1 MLKGHKTWIRPIEE
15 DDTDTLYQWYNDQE
29 VNYWSSGAWPLNT
42 LLSKDQIAVKFLDGL
57 PDTYTYSILNE
68 NHELIGIIGFRE
80 VNIPAQSASLFIVI
94 GNKAYWGKG
103 YGTDA
108 VITFLHFLFAQ
119 WNFHRISLD
128 TWDENFRAIR
138 AYEKAGFKIEGRQRD
153 ARFVLGTYHDA
164 ILMGLLRDEFFA
176 IFGKIKGCEIQTPE
190 VN

>member
-57 PDTYTYSILNE
+57 PDTYTYAILNE

-103 YGTDA
+103 YGTDS

-153 ARFVLGTYHDA
+153 ARFVLGAYHDA